1 MSSRDEFERKGDRG
15 KGWFGRSGL
24 DVAKAYVIPVR
35 RRPMFWGG
43 LLAGAVLIV
52 VLAADFGFRD
62 ARWVSNGSLS
72 SAHASLENDCASCHD
87 PLSRQVT
94 IEACSTCH
102 ERHGDELGIYTFASH
117 YLYRSDDFQRVKVE
131 EGEVPCFSCHP
142 EHRGR
147 KAQRTE
153 VDDRLCISCHPDG
166 SFSKGHPEFDVLSES
181 IADPTGLNFSHVPH
195 VREVM
200 SKRSY
205 SDIEKACLS
214 CHKPDQDGEGF
225 LAISFD
231 RQCDACHLTSGV
243 ATARLPI
250 ADEGSLGVQTLEMIR
265 SQGEP
270 GTEWSQFVA
279 PGEFREA
286 GRRVLKTPLYHRDPW
301 ILHNLRR
308 FRRELFED
316 GGIAEL
322 LDVSPDAPEG
332 QLRQVYLE
340 AIDTLEG
347 FVTGLRGRP
356 EPEIQHELE
365 VISELLDGL
374 RRSLNDPYT
383 TLDETELLFSLQ
395 NLRPEVTPERI
406 GEVTAVIDS
415 LMAPCVTCHLVEG
428 ATVQRVQESQKTF
441 VRAEFD
447 HRSHIL
453 ESRCLDCHS
462 NIEIGEAIE
471 DLSLP
476 VPDNDLAT
484 TQNLPGIESCR
495 TCHTPDLAASSCTTC
510 HLFHPD
516 LNRRSEFLLY
526 VD

>member
-1 MSSRDEFERKGDRG
+1 MSDPNGLDRKGDRG

-24 DVAKAYVIPVR
+24 EVAKAYVTPPR
-35 RRPMFWGG
+35 RRGMFWAG
-43 LLAGAVLIV
+43 LMAGATLIV
-52 VLAADFGFRD
+52 ILAVDFAYRD

-72 SAHASLENDCASCHD
+72 SAHASLENDCSSCHD

-94 IEACSTCH
+94 VESCSACH
-102 ERHGDELGIYTFASH
+102 ERHGDDLGVYTFGSH

-147 KAQRTE
+147 KSERTV
-153 VDDRLCISCHPDG
+153 VDDRLCISCHTEGTFND
-166 SFSKGHPEFDVLSES
+166 GHPEFDV
-181 IADPTGLNFSHVPH
+181 IADSLPDRQALHFSHVPH

-200 SKRSY
+200 SKS
-205 SDIEKACLS
+205 SLVDIEKACLS
-214 CHKPDQDGEGF
+214 CHIPDATGSGF
-225 LAISFD
+225 FALNFD
-231 RQCDACHLTSGV
+231 RQCDTCHLTSGV

-250 ADEGSLGVQTLEMIR
+250 DREGALGVQSLETIR
-265 SQGEP
+265 AQGEP
-270 GTEWSQFVA
+270 GTEWSQFVS
-279 PGEFREA
+279 PREFREA
-286 GRRVLKTPLYHRDPW
+286 GGRILKTPLYHRDPW

-340 AIDTLEG
+340 AVETLERY
-347 FVTGLRGRP
+347 VVGLRGRP
-356 EPEIQHELE
+356 EPVIQDELE
-365 VISELLDGL
+365 LITQILDSL
-374 RRSLNDPYT
+374 RRRLSNPKT
-383 TLDETELLFSLQ
+383 VLDETELLLALQ
-395 NLRPEVTPERI
+395 NPRVDVDEETKDLVEDLIEN
-406 GEVTAVIDS
+406 
-415 LMAPCVTCHLVEG
+415 LMKPCATCHEIEG
-428 ATVQRVQESQKTF
+428 ATIARVQASQKTL

-447 HRSHIL
+447 HRSHVL
-453 ESRCLDCHS
+453 ESRCLDCHTEIS
-462 NIEIGEAIE
+462 IGEAVE
-471 DLSLP
+471 DPGLP
-476 VPDNDLAT
+476 VPENDLAT

-495 TCHTPDLAASSCTTC
+495 TCHTPDLAAETCSTC

-516 LNRRSEFLLY
+516 LNRRSELLLY